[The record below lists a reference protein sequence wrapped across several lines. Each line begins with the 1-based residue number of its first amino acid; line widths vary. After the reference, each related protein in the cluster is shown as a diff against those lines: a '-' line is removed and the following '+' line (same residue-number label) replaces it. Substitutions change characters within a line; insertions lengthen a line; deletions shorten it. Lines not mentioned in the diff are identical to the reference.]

1 MKLVI
6 LERDTY
12 GNDIDF
18 DALEALVDEV
28 VAYPVTA
35 QEDVARRVQ
44 DADFVLVNKLLMQK
58 SSLSGAKNLKLLL
71 EGATGYNNID
81 LDYVR
86 SRGLGAANVAGYSVQ
101 IVPQHTFALY
111 LSLSEHIAHFDHYVK
126 SGAYSRSG
134 VFSHFMPSFTELEG
148 KTWGIVGLGNIG
160 KRVARIAEAFG
171 CRVIYYSTSGRNNN
185 PDYTQVDFDTLLKES
200 DVVSIHAPLNADTK
214 GLFNAA
220 AFAKMKPSAVLINV
234 GRGPIVDEPALVDA
248 LNNGQI
254 AGAGLDVMETE
265 PLPADSPLFNVK
277 DPDKLLMTPHM
288 AWASVEARQR
298 LVNEVALNLKAFLGG
313 ERRNRVD

>member
-18 DALEALVDEV
+18 GALEALVDEV

-35 QEDVARRVQ
+35 QEDVAERVK
-44 DADFVLVNKLLMQK
+44 DADFVLVNKLLMQE
-58 SSLSGAKNLKLLL
+58 SSLADAKNLNLLL

-111 LSLSEHIAHFDHYVK
+111 LSLSEHIAHFDNYVK

-134 VFSHFMPSFTELEG
+134 VFSHFMPSFNELEG

-160 KRVARIAEAFG
+160 RRVARIAEAFG
-171 CRVIYYSTSGRNNN
+171 CRVIYYSTSGRNSN
-185 PDYTQVDFDTLLKES
+185 PNYTRVDFDTLLSES
-200 DVVSIHAPLNADTK
+200 DVVSIHAPLNKDTK
-214 GLFNAA
+214 GLFDAT
-220 AFAKMKPSAVLINV
+220 AFEKMKTSAVLINV

-248 LNNGQI
+248 LNAGQI

-265 PLPADSPLFNVK
+265 PLPASSPLFNVK
-277 DPDKLLMTPHM
+277 DPEKLLLTPHM

-298 LVNEVALNLKAFLGG
+298 LVNEVALNLEAFLKG

>member
-185 PDYTQVDFDTLLKES
+185 PDYAQVDFDTLLKES

>member
-35 QEDVARRVQ
+35 QEDVARCVQ

-86 SRGLGAANVAGYSVQ
+86 SRGLAAANVAGYSVQ

-185 PDYTQVDFDTLLKES
+185 PDYAQVDFDTLLKES
-200 DVVSIHAPLNADTK
+200 DVVSIHAPLNTDTK

-298 LVNEVALNLKAFLGG
+298 LVNEVALNLKAFLRG

>member
-58 SSLSGAKNLKLLL
+58 SSLSEAKNLKLLL

-134 VFSHFMPSFTELEG
+134 VFSHFMPGFTELEG

-185 PDYTQVDFDTLLKES
+185 PDYAQVDFDTLLKES
-200 DVVSIHAPLNADTK
+200 DVVSIHAPLNTDTK

-298 LVNEVALNLKAFLGG
+298 LVNEVALNLKAFLRG

>member
-160 KRVARIAEAFG
+160 KRVARIAKAFG

-185 PDYTQVDFDTLLKES
+185 PDYAQVDFDTLLKES

>member
-35 QEDVARRVQ
+35 QEDVARRAQ

-86 SRGLGAANVAGYSVQ
+86 SRGLAAANVAGYSVQ

-185 PDYTQVDFDTLLKES
+185 PDYAQVDFDTLLKES
-200 DVVSIHAPLNADTK
+200 DVVSIHAPLNTDTK

-298 LVNEVALNLKAFLGG
+298 LVNEVALNLKAFLRG

>member
-58 SSLSGAKNLKLLL
+58 SSLSGSKNLKLLL

-185 PDYTQVDFDTLLKES
+185 PDYAQVDFDTLLKES
-200 DVVSIHAPLNADTK
+200 DVVSIHAPLNTDTK

-298 LVNEVALNLKAFLGG
+298 LVNEVALNLKAFLRG

>member
-134 VFSHFMPSFTELEG
+134 VFSHFMPGFTELEG

-171 CRVIYYSTSGRNNN
+171 CHVIYYSTSGRNNN
-185 PDYTQVDFDTLLKES
+185 PDYAQVDFDTLLKES
-200 DVVSIHAPLNADTK
+200 DVVSIHAPLNTDTK

-298 LVNEVALNLKAFLGG
+298 LVNEVALNLKAFLRG

>member
-28 VAYPVTA
+28 IAYPVTA

-134 VFSHFMPSFTELEG
+134 VFSHFMPGFTELEG

-171 CRVIYYSTSGRNNN
+171 CHVIYYSTSGRNNN
-185 PDYTQVDFDTLLKES
+185 PDYAQVDFDTLLKES
-200 DVVSIHAPLNADTK
+200 DVVSIHAPLNTDTK

-298 LVNEVALNLKAFLGG
+298 LVNEVALNLKAFLRG

>member
-134 VFSHFMPSFTELEG
+134 VFSHFMPGFNELEG

-185 PDYTQVDFDTLLKES
+185 PDYAQVDFDTLLKES
-200 DVVSIHAPLNADTK
+200 DVVSIHAPLNTDTK

-298 LVNEVALNLKAFLGG
+298 LVNEVALNLKAFLRG

>member
-134 VFSHFMPSFTELEG
+134 VFSHFMPSFTELED

-185 PDYTQVDFDTLLKES
+185 PDYAQVDFDTLLKES
-200 DVVSIHAPLNADTK
+200 DVVSIHAPLNTDTK

-254 AGAGLDVMETE
+254 AGAGLDVMGTE

>member
-134 VFSHFMPSFTELEG
+134 VFSHFMPGFTELEG

-185 PDYTQVDFDTLLKES
+185 PDYAQVDFDTLLKES
-200 DVVSIHAPLNADTK
+200 DVVSIHAPLNTDTK

-298 LVNEVALNLKAFLGG
+298 LVNEVALNLKAFLRG

>member
-134 VFSHFMPSFTELEG
+134 VFSHFMPDFTELEG

-185 PDYTQVDFDTLLKES
+185 PDYAQVDFDTLLKES
-200 DVVSIHAPLNADTK
+200 DVVSIHAPLNTDTK

-298 LVNEVALNLKAFLGG
+298 LVNEVALNLKAFLRG

>member
-134 VFSHFMPSFTELEG
+134 VFSHFIPGFTELEG

-185 PDYTQVDFDTLLKES
+185 PDYAQVDFDTLLKES
-200 DVVSIHAPLNADTK
+200 DVVSIHAPLNTDTK

-298 LVNEVALNLKAFLGG
+298 LVNEVALNLKAFLRG

>member
-185 PDYTQVDFDTLLKES
+185 PNYAQVDFDTLLKGS
-200 DVVSIHAPLNADTK
+200 DVVSIHAPLNTDTK
-214 GLFNAA
+214 GLFGAA

>member
-18 DALEALVDEV
+18 GALEALVDEV

-35 QEDVARRVQ
+35 QEDVAERVK
-44 DADFVLVNKLLMQK
+44 DADFVLVNKLLMQE
-58 SSLSGAKNLKLLL
+58 SSLTDAKNLKLLL

-111 LSLSEHIAHFDHYVK
+111 LSLSEHIAHFNTYVK

-134 VFSHFMPSFTELEG
+134 VFSHFMPSFNELEG

-160 KRVARIAEAFG
+160 RRVARIAEAFG
-171 CRVIYYSTSGRNNN
+171 CRVIYYSTSGRNSN
-185 PDYTQVDFDTLLKES
+185 PDYTRVDFDTLLSES
-200 DVVSIHAPLNADTK
+200 DVVSIHAPLNKDTK
-214 GLFNAA
+214 GLFDAT
-220 AFAKMKPSAVLINV
+220 AFEKMKTSAVLINV

-248 LNNGQI
+248 LNAGQI

-265 PLPADSPLFNVK
+265 PLPASSPLFNVK
-277 DPDKLLMTPHM
+277 DPEKLLLTPHM

-298 LVNEVALNLKAFLGG
+298 LVNEVVLNLEAFLKG

>member
-134 VFSHFMPSFTELEG
+134 VFSHFMPGFTELEG

-171 CRVIYYSTSGRNNN
+171 CRVIYCSTSGRNNN
-185 PDYTQVDFDTLLKES
+185 PDYAQVDFDTLLKES
-200 DVVSIHAPLNADTK
+200 DVVSIHAPLNTDTK

-298 LVNEVALNLKAFLGG
+298 LVNEVALNLKAFLRG

>member
-86 SRGLGAANVAGYSVQ
+86 SRGLAAANVAGYSVQ

-185 PDYTQVDFDTLLKES
+185 PDYAQVDFDTLLKES
-200 DVVSIHAPLNADTK
+200 DVVSIHAPLNTDTK

-298 LVNEVALNLKAFLGG
+298 LVNEVALNLKAFLRG

>member
-12 GNDIDF
+12 GNDLDF

-134 VFSHFMPSFTELEG
+134 VFSPFRPSCTALEG

>member
-134 VFSHFMPSFTELEG
+134 VFSHFMPGFTELEG

-185 PDYTQVDFDTLLKES
+185 PDYAQVDFDTLLKES
-200 DVVSIHAPLNADTK
+200 DVVSIHAPLNTDTK

-298 LVNEVALNLKAFLGG
+298 LVNEVALNLKAFLSG

>member
-126 SGAYSRSG
+126 SGAYSHSG

-200 DVVSIHAPLNADTK
+200 DVVSIHAPLNTDTK

>member
-35 QEDVARRVQ
+35 QEDVAGRVQ

-134 VFSHFMPSFTELEG
+134 VFSHFMPGFTELEG

-185 PDYTQVDFDTLLKES
+185 PDYAQVDFDTLLKES
-200 DVVSIHAPLNADTK
+200 DVVSIHAPLNTDTK

-298 LVNEVALNLKAFLGG
+298 LVNEVALNLKAFLRG

>member
-185 PDYTQVDFDTLLKES
+185 PDYAQVDFDTLLKES
-200 DVVSIHAPLNADTK
+200 DVVSIHAPLNTDTK

-277 DPDKLLMTPHM
+277 DSDKLLMTPHM

-298 LVNEVALNLKAFLGG
+298 LVNEVALNLKAFLRG

>member
-134 VFSHFMPSFTELEG
+134 VFSHFMPSFTELKG

-185 PDYTQVDFDTLLKES
+185 PDYAQVDFDTLLKES
-200 DVVSIHAPLNADTK
+200 DVVSIHAPLNTDTK

-298 LVNEVALNLKAFLGG
+298 LVNEVALNLKAFLRG

>member
-134 VFSHFMPSFTELEG
+134 VFSHFMPGFTELEG

-185 PDYTQVDFDTLLKES
+185 PDYAQVDFDTLLKES
-200 DVVSIHAPLNADTK
+200 DVVSIHAPLNTDTK

-220 AFAKMKPSAVLINV
+220 AFAKMKPSVVLINV

-298 LVNEVALNLKAFLGG
+298 LVNEVALNLKAFLRG

>member
-35 QEDVARRVQ
+35 QEDVAGRVQ

-71 EGATGYNNID
+71 EGATRYNNID

-134 VFSHFMPSFTELEG
+134 VFSHFMPGFTELEG

-185 PDYTQVDFDTLLKES
+185 PDYAQVDFDTLLKES
-200 DVVSIHAPLNADTK
+200 DVVSIHAPLNTDTK

-298 LVNEVALNLKAFLGG
+298 LVNEVALNLKAFLRG

>member
-134 VFSHFMPSFTELEG
+134 VFSHFMPGFTELEG

-200 DVVSIHAPLNADTK
+200 DVVSIHAPLNTDTK

-298 LVNEVALNLKAFLGG
+298 LVNEVALNLKAFLRG

>member
-298 LVNEVALNLKAFLGG
+298 LVNEVALNLKAFLRG